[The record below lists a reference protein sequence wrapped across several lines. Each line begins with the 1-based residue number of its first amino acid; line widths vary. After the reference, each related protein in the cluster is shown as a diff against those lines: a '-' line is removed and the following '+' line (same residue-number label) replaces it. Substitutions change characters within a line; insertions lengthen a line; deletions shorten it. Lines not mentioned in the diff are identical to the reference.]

1 MILGRGSPP
10 DAAPGSGV
18 LQTPY
23 KVSSLRPVDSRLSA
37 IRDRIALL
45 AAIDRDRQVFGAANH
60 HFAFA
65 SRLSETELAGVEA
78 RYGELP
84 DEYRA
89 LVATLGAPAAG
100 PYYGLL
106 SPEPPEHADPTR
118 ELGAVSPLDG
128 TIVLAEQG
136 CGGRSLLV
144 IRGAHRGEVWSDWT
158 REEGT
163 LTPEAKSVYAW
174 YEAWLDRA
182 MLEWVDRAAPRI
194 ALEGPDDPSE
204 LEAISEAFE
213 LVAKSAGSDPA
224 LLRTLGYL
232 HLRERRYGDASAA
245 FAAAAAGGGDEPIA
259 RGHLDRARLD
269 LTRGARD
276 EAIMH
281 AERGLA
287 CEGLWYST
295 RDELRDTLE
304 RALGAAGRANE
315 ALAVLDLRAAE
326 CQFSLALH
334 HRLARERIARG
345 DLAGAGAALERA
357 AAMQS
362 ILGTTS
368 SIDDRLSASFEPI
381 IRELA
386 GARRLHEVKVLTA
399 LVERIRGAN

>member
-1 MILGRGSPP
+1 M
-10 DAAPGSGV
+10 
-18 LQTPY
+18 
-23 KVSSLRPVDSRLSA
+23 DSRLTA

-60 HFAFA
+60 NFAFT
-65 SRLSETELAGVEA
+65 SGLSEPELAAVEA

-84 DEYRA
+84 GEYRA
-89 LVATLGAPAAG
+89 LVAALGATGAG

-106 SPEPPEHADPTR
+106 APEPPANADPSR

-144 IRGAHRGEVWSDWT
+144 IRGVHRGEVWSDWT
-158 REEGT
+158 REHGT
-163 LTPEAKSVYAW
+163 VSPEATSFYAW

-182 MLEWVDRAAPRI
+182 MLEWVERAAPRI
-194 ALEGPDDPSE
+194 ALEGPEDPSE
-204 LEAISEAFE
+204 LEAISEVFE
-213 LVAKSAGSDPA
+213 LVAKTAGGDPA

-245 FAAAAAGGGDEPIA
+245 FDAAASHGSDEPVA
-259 RGHLDRARLD
+259 RRHLDRARLE
-269 LTRGARD
+269 LARGARD
-276 EAIMH
+276 EAILH

-287 CEGLWYST
+287 CEGLWYAT
-295 RDELRDTLE
+295 RDDLRDTLE
-304 RALGAAGRANE
+304 RALGAAGRTEE

-326 CQFSLALH
+326 CLFSFSLH

-345 DLAGAGAALERA
+345 DVGGAGAALERA
-357 AAMQS
+357 AAMQN

-368 SIDDRLSASFEPI
+368 TIDDRLSASFEPI
-381 IRELA
+381 IRELE
-386 GARRLHEVKVLTA
+386 GARRHHEVKVLTA

>member
-1 MILGRGSPP
+1 M
-10 DAAPGSGV
+10 
-18 LQTPY
+18 
-23 KVSSLRPVDSRLSA
+23 DSRLTA

-60 HFAFA
+60 NFAFA
-65 SRLSETELAGVEA
+65 GALSETELASIEA
-78 RYGELP
+78 RTGELP
-84 DEYRA
+84 REYRA
-89 LVATLGAPAAG
+89 LVATLGARGAG

-106 SPEPPEHADPTR
+106 APEPPQDADPSR
-118 ELGAVSPLDG
+118 ELGATHPLDG

-144 IRGAHRGEVWSDWT
+144 VRGAHRGEVWSDWT
-158 REEGT
+158 REQGT
-163 LTPEAKSVYAW
+163 LAPEAKSVYAW

-194 ALEGPDDPSE
+194 ALEGPDDPAE
-204 LEAISEAFE
+204 LEAISEVFE
-213 LVAKSAGSDPA
+213 LVAKRAGSDPA

-232 HLRERRYGDASAA
+232 HLRERRHGDAHAA
-245 FAAAAAGGGDEPIA
+245 FDAAAAAGGDEPIA
-259 RGHLDRARLD
+259 RRHLDRARLE
-269 LTRGARD
+269 LTRNARD

-295 RDELRDTLE
+295 RDELRDALE

-326 CQFSLALH
+326 CMFSFTLH

-345 DLAGAGAALERA
+345 DLGGAGAALERA
-357 AAMQS
+357 AAMPN
-362 ILGTTS
+362 ILGAEST
-368 SIDDRLSASFEPI
+368 IDDRLSASFEPI
-381 IRELA
+381 IRELQ
-386 GARRLHEVKVLTA
+386 GARKLHEVKVLTA

>member
-1 MILGRGSPP
+1 
-10 DAAPGSGV
+10 
-18 LQTPY
+18 
-23 KVSSLRPVDSRLSA
+23 VDSRLTA

-60 HFAFA
+60 DFAFG
-65 SRLSETELAGVEA
+65 SQLSESELASIEA
-78 RYGELP
+78 RTGELP
-84 DEYRA
+84 GEYRA
-89 LVATLGAPAAG
+89 LVATLGATGAG

-106 SPEPPEHADPTR
+106 PPE
-118 ELGAVSPLDG
+118 LVDG
-128 TIVLAEQG
+128 NIVLAEQG

-144 IRGAHRGEVWSDWT
+144 LQGAHRGEVWSDWT
-158 REEGT
+158 REQGAIS
-163 LTPEAKSVYAW
+163 PEAKSVYAW

-194 ALEGPDDPSE
+194 ALDGPEDPSE
-204 LEAISEAFE
+204 LEAISEVFE
-213 LVAKSAGSDPA
+213 LVEKSSGSDPA

-232 HLRERRYGDASAA
+232 HLRERRYGDAHAS
-245 FAAAAAGGGDEPIA
+245 FDAAAAAGGDEPIA
-259 RGHLDRARLD
+259 RRHLDRARLE
-269 LTRGARD
+269 LARGARD
-276 EAIMH
+276 EAILH

-295 RDELRDTLE
+295 RDELRDALE
-304 RALGAAGRANE
+304 RAFGAAGRRDE

-326 CQFSLALH
+326 CQFSFELH

-345 DLAGAGAALERA
+345 DLGGAGAALERA
-357 AAMQS
+357 AAMPN

-386 GARRLHEVKVLTA
+386 GARRHHEVKVLTA